1 MLSDRCAGPEGTGSR
16 KEYDLEMAR
25 PRKQTYTLDMYLKKN
40 KKGDIDNNADV
51 QRNFAWNNEQIN
63 ELIVTVLTD
72 DYIPPIILGEEA
84 DSKLRIVDGGCRTA
98 ALRKFRE
105 GNYKITS
112 SIENSLIPY
121 KKKVVGRNGKTV
133 YEDGLFDIKNK
144 TYAKLP
150 EELKEK
156 FDEYQIETVI
166 HECCDSGR
174 ISGYIKRYN
183 NHVAMNTDQRAFTYI
198 DRYAGRIRQI
208 SESRFFLECS
218 NYSER
223 DKTKGGIERIIVETL
238 MCMNHFENWK
248 KQPKAL
254 CQYLNDNAKEE
265 EFALL
270 TQHLRRLEKV
280 ITADIKDIFNKK
292 DSFLFLTLFD
302 KFSGLGMEDIR
313 FAEFLRTFQKNLRA
327 VRRNRKGLLF
337 DEIGRGLS
345 TKDRPVIAD
354 KLEMLEGLMLEYLH
368 IGGSD
373 KAAGL
378 KAQQARTVTPKE
390 ILAEYEDEEVTDEDI
405 ELYEIIANDI
415 SEAIEDIDSGLLSDE
430 NRPSFVALVGY
441 AVREDTEGLL
451 KKWLPGFEKKRPP
464 IRSQKQ
470 NYLYMKKAFEQFAAQ

>member
-1 MLSDRCAGPEGTGSR
+1 
-16 KEYDLEMAR
+16 MAR

-84 DSKLRIVDGGCRTA
+84 DSKLHIVDGGCRTA

-121 KKKVVGRNGKTV
+121 KKKVVGKNGKIT

-166 HECCDSGR
+166 HECCDGSR

-208 SESRFFLECS
+208 AESRFFLECS
-218 NYSER
+218 SCSEW

-238 MCMNHFENWK
+238 MCMNHFEDWK

-254 CQYLNDNAKEE
+254 CQYLNASASEE
-265 EFALL
+265 EFTVLA
-270 TQHLRRLEKV
+270 QHVRRLERI
-280 ITADIKDIFNKK
+280 ITADTKDIFNKK

-302 KFSGLGMEDIR
+302 KFSGLGTEDIR
-313 FAEFLRTFQKNLRA
+313 FAEFLGKFKKNLRA
-327 VRRNRKGLLF
+327 VRRNKKGLLF
-337 DEIGRGLS
+337 DEIGKGLS
-345 TKDRPVIAD
+345 TKDKPVVAD
-354 KLEMLEGLMLEYLH
+354 KLEMLEELMLEFLH
-368 IGGSD
+368 IGRD
-373 KAAGL
+373 EKAGRL
-378 KAQQARTVTPKE
+378 EARPSVRAVTPKD
-390 ILAEYEDEEVTDEDI
+390 ILAEYVDEDVTDEDV
-405 ELYEIIANDI
+405 ELYEMIANDI
-415 SEAIEDIDSGLLSDE
+415 SEAIEDINSSLLSDE

-451 KKWLPGFEKKRPP
+451 KKWLPGFEKNRPS
-464 IRSQKQ
+464 IRNQKQ
-470 NYLYMKKAFEQFAAQ
+470 NYLYMKKAFEEFAPGGRAGGDNSVDFGFGA

>member
-1 MLSDRCAGPEGTGSR
+1 
-16 KEYDLEMAR
+16 MAR

-51 QRNFAWNNEQIN
+51 QRNFAWNNEQIH

-84 DSKLRIVDGGCRTA
+84 DSKLHIVDGGCRTA

-112 SIENSLIPY
+112 SIENSFIPY
-121 KKKVVGRNGKTV
+121 KKKVRGKNGKTC
-133 YEDGLFDIKNK
+133 YEDGLFDIRNK

-166 HECCDSGR
+166 HECCDGSR

-183 NHVAMNTDQRAFTYI
+183 NHVAMNTDQRAFTYL
-198 DRYAGRIRQI
+198 DKYAGRIRQLA
-208 SESRFFLECS
+208 ESRFFLECS
-218 NYSER
+218 SYSEK

-238 MCMNHFENWK
+238 MCMNHFEDWK

-254 CQYLNDNAKEE
+254 CRYLNENASEE
-265 EFALL
+265 EFAVFAKR
-270 TQHLRRLEKV
+270 LRRLEK
-280 ITADIKDIFNKK
+280 IIAADIKDIFNKK

-302 KFSGLGMEDIR
+302 KFCRLGMEDIR
-313 FAEFLRTFQKNLRA
+313 FAEFLRKFKKSLRA
-327 VRRNRKGLLF
+327 AVRNKKGQLF
-337 DEIGRGLS
+337 DEIGKGLS
-345 TKDRPVIAD
+345 TKDKPVIAD
-354 KLEMLEGLMLEYLH
+354 KLEMLEGLMAEFLH
-368 IGGSD
+368 IGGEKD
-373 KAAGL
+373 CIL
-378 KAQQARTVTPKE
+378 TEEPVTPKD
-390 ILAEYEDEEVTDEDI
+390 ILAEYVDKGVTDEDV

-415 SEAIEDIDSGLLSDE
+415 SEVIEDIDSGLLSDE

-451 KKWLPGFEKKRPP
+451 KKWLPGFEKNRPVFC
-464 IRSQKQ
+464 SQKQ
-470 NYLYMKKAFEQFAAQ
+470 NYLYMKEAFEKFARYRQRGIVTG

>member
-1 MLSDRCAGPEGTGSR
+1 
-16 KEYDLEMAR
+16 MAR

-84 DSKLRIVDGGCRTA
+84 DSKLHIVDGGCRTA

-121 KKKVVGRNGKTV
+121 KKKVMGRNGKIS

-166 HECCDSGR
+166 HECCDGSR
-174 ISGYIKRYN
+174 ISAYIKRYN
-183 NHVAMNTDQRAFTYI
+183 NHVAMNTDQRAFTYL

-218 NYSER
+218 SYSEK
-223 DKTKGGIERIIVETL
+223 DKTKGGIERVIVETL
-238 MCMNHFENWK
+238 MCMNHFEDWK

-254 CQYLNDNAKEE
+254 CQYLNDSASEE

-270 TQHLRRLEKV
+270 ANHIRRLEQI
-280 ITADIKDIFNKK
+280 ITEDIRDIFNKK

-302 KFSGLGMEDIR
+302 KFTGLGTEDIR
-313 FAEFLRTFQKNLRA
+313 FAEFLGKFKRSLRA
-327 VRRNRKGLLF
+327 VRRNKKGLLF
-337 DEIGRGLS
+337 DEIGKGLS
-345 TKDRPVIAD
+345 TKDKPVIAD
-354 KLEMLEGLMLEYLH
+354 KLEMLEGLMLEFLH
-368 IGGSD
+368 IGREENS
-373 KAAGL
+373 AAISR
-378 KAQQARTVTPKE
+378 QVSPKD
-390 ILAEYEDEEVTDEDI
+390 IIAEYVDEEVTDEDV
-405 ELYEIIANDI
+405 ELYEMIANDI
-415 SEAIEDIDSGLLSDE
+415 SEVIEDIDSAFLSDE

-441 AVREDTEGLL
+441 AARQDTEGLL
-451 KKWLPGFEKKRPP
+451 KKWLPAFEKNQPP
-464 IRSQKQ
+464 IRNQRQ
-470 NYLYMKKAFEQFAAQ
+470 NYLHMKEAFERFTVS